1 MFVKFLRL
9 CAGRVGQQLNVSSLS
24 NECGID
30 VKTVNAWLSVLES
43 TYIIKLLQPYYKNYN
58 KRVVKSPKLFFYDT
72 GIVCSLLGIRN
83 TKELSVSSFR
93 GNLFEN
99 LLLMEIMKEIRNN
112 GHQTELYYWKVNN
125 GVEIDIIVDNG
136 QSLTPIEIKS
146 AQTYSSD
153 FESNLTVFNRL
164 RAEKGGMIVYDGKI
178 NFTTSGQT
186 EVFNWEKLTEKIKTI
201 V

>member
-24 NECGID
+24 NECGIN

-58 KRVVKSPKLFFYDT
+58 KRVVKTPKLFFYDT

-99 LLLMEIMKEIRNN
+99 LLLMEIMKEISNN
-112 GHQTELYYWKVNN
+112 GHRTELYYWKVNN

-186 EVFNWEKLTEKIKTI
+186 EVFNWERLTEKIKGI
-201 V
+201 I